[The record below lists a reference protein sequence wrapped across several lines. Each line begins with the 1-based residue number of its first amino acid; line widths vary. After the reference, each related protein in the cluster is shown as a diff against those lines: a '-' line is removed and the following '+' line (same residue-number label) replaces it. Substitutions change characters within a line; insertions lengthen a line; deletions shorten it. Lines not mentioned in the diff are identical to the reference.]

1 MTLLLC
7 NNIFLFSLSER
18 NKLPACVP
26 DFSTNQLDFTVY
38 NILWSQICA
47 VASTK
52 VKSKAAACTVPLL
65 LFVYLCVCLCMFFFL
80 LVGSLLRDW
89 ESQESVILAIRD
101 FSAHTFMHKH
111 THTHVRAH
119 SYRLAQWTIMM
130 WCVCMCADEGIP
142 VLPWQR

>member
-65 LFVYLCVCLCMFFFL
+65 LFVYLCVCLCMFFFAGWFFVERLRESRVRNPCHQRL
-80 LVGSLLRDW
+80 LSTHIYA
-89 ESQESVILAIRD
+89 Q
-101 FSAHTFMHKH
+101 TH

-119 SYRLAQWTIMM
+119 SYRLAQ
-130 WCVCMCADEGIP
+130 
-142 VLPWQR
+142 